1 MLTIASTIGFQGPA
15 QPKWNS
21 SPELQREKVSGPR
34 AHEKISVE
42 DLPSDWDWRSINGTN
57 FLTESRNQHIPQYCG
72 ACWAFGML
80 GVQHVQ

>member
-34 AHEKISVE
+34 AHEKISVA
-42 DLPSDWDWRSINGTN
+42 DLYAALWNP
-57 FLTESRNQHIPQYCG
+57 IPPVSCLPLICY
-72 ACWAFGML
+72 
-80 GVQHVQ
+80 